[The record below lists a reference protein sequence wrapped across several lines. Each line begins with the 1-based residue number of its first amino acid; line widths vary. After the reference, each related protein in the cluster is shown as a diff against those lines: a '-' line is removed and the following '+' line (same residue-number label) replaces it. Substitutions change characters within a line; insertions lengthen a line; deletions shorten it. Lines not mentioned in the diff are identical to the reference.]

1 MPLKPVLRR
10 HWPLS
15 ALLALGL
22 LVLLWGML
30 APLGGGSHE
39 LLLEFPR
46 GVGPRGLTVPR
57 EIRLTRGVQDV
68 LLVRNHGDAALVFG
82 PARVGP
88 GRTLRLAFDE
98 EGGHVYAC
106 PAVAGGLVRVRVVA
120 APGPGW
126 TRLRWRLGNLH
137 QAVRY
142 LPIEPPRP

>member
-1 MPLKPVLRR
+1 MKALLRR

-15 ALLALGL
+15 ALAFACALGL
-22 LVLLWGML
+22 VWGML

-39 LLLEFPR
+39 LLLAFPR
-46 GVGPRGLTVPR
+46 GVGQRGLTVPR

-82 PARVGP
+82 PARVQP

-98 EGGHVYAC
+98 EGRHVYAC

-120 APGPGW
+120 APAPGW
-126 TRLRWRLGNLH
+126 GRLRWRLGNLR
-137 QAVRY
+137 QAVRH
-142 LPIEPPRP
+142 LPLVAPEA